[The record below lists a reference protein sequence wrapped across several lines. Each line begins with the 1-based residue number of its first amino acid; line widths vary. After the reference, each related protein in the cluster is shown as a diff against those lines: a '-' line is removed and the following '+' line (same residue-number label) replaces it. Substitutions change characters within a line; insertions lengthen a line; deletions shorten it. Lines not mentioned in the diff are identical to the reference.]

1 MNHDER
7 KAIIARGLS
16 DYLGP
21 LAPPR
26 ALDAE
31 AQAEMLRRTIKAI
44 NARLPIGNDD
54 EIRGSL
60 ERMFDEVTRSHKGWS
75 WPTPDE
81 FVSAI
86 RGGSS
91 KASPETF
98 TPSSHD
104 DASAADMNAAD
115 MNAGRPVPEAIVWG
129 ITGIR
134 LANAGTIRPGTLERY
149 RQASARAAAAV
160 WGEDGARAHLVGKY
174 GEIAAA
180 FFGVRAAE

>member
-1 MNHDER
+1 MNYDER

-104 DASAADMNAAD
+104 DASAADMNA
-115 MNAGRPVPEAIVWG
+115 GRPVPEAIVWG
-129 ITGIR
+129 IAGVR
-134 LANAGTIRPGTLERY
+134 LANAGAIRRDTLQRY
-149 RQASARAAAAV
+149 RQASARAAAVV

-174 GEIAAA
+174 GEVAAA
-180 FFGVRAAE
+180 FFGMRAAE

>member
-7 KAIIARGLS
+7 KVLIARELS
-16 DYLGP
+16 EYLSP

-31 AQAEMLRRTIKAI
+31 AQAEMLRRTVAAI
-44 NARLPIGNDD
+44 NSRLPIGNAD
-54 EIRGSL
+54 EVSGSL
-60 ERMFDEVTRSHKGWS
+60 ERMFEQVTRTHKGWA

-91 KASPETF
+91 KSAPETF
-98 TPSSHD
+98 APSSYD
-104 DASAADMNAAD
+104 DASAED
-115 MNAGRPVPEAIVWG
+115 MNAGRAVPEAIVWG
-129 ITGIR
+129 ITGVR
-134 LANAGTIRPGTLERY
+134 LANSGSIRHDTLERY
-149 RQASARAAAAV
+149 RKASARAAVAA
-160 WGEDGARAHLVGKY
+160 WGEQGARAHLIGKY

-180 FFGVRAAE
+180 FFGMKAAE